1 MNVVRPPQTGHQI
14 RKACHVWST
23 LAVLLLAT
31 SCSSGPFGLFAEE
44 ERDYFTEQEDM
55 DFNNWC
61 LNITDNPAA
70 KCTETADLV
79 RFSINDAGYAK
90 VDEACLVWEMQ
101 RDLIG
106 FGLYNSWD
114 CIEE

>member
-1 MNVVRPPQTGHQI
+1 MHVVRPLDAGRLT
-14 RKACHVWST
+14 RKAGHVWPV
-23 LAVLLLAT
+23 LALLLLAT

-44 ERDYFTEQEDM
+44 ERDYFTQQEYIE
-55 DFNNWC
+55 FNDWC
-61 LNITDNPAA
+61 LNITDNPAS

>member
-1 MNVVRPPQTGHQI
+1 MYAASPRSTCRLSRRAGRIAQALVVV
-14 RKACHVWST
+14 AM
-23 LAVLLLAT
+23 LA
-31 SCSSGPFGLFAEE
+31 SCSSGPFGLFGGE
-44 ERDYFTEQEDM
+44 ERDFFTQQEYDE
-55 DFNNWC
+55 FNKWC
-61 LNITDNPAA
+61 LDITDNPAS

-79 RFSINDAGYAK
+79 RYSINDAGYAK

>member
-1 MNVVRPPQTGHQI
+1 MYVVRPVLTGH
-14 RKACHVWST
+14 RTWKACHVWRT
-23 LAVLLLAT
+23 LAVLLLVT
-31 SCSSGPFGLFAEE
+31 SCSSGPFGLFADE
-44 ERDYFTEQEDM
+44 ERGHFTQDEYDE
-55 DFNNWC
+55 FNRWC
-61 LNITDNPAA
+61 LETTDNPAS
-70 KCTETADLV
+70 KCAETADLV

-101 RDLIG
+101 RELVG

>member
-1 MNVVRPPQTGHQI
+1 MHVVRPATSTNWAQKSHQ
-14 RKACHVWST
+14 VWWT
-23 LAVLLLAT
+23 LTVILLVT
-31 SCSSGPFGLFAEE
+31 SCSGAPFGLFTDE
-44 ERDYFTEQEDM
+44 ERDYFTQQEYHE
-55 DFNNWC
+55 FQQWC
-61 LNITDNPAA
+61 LDITDNPAS

-79 RFSINDAGYAK
+79 QFSINDAGYAK

>member
-1 MNVVRPPQTGHQI
+1 MVRSPQTGHRT
-14 RKACHVWST
+14 RKACHGWPT

-44 ERDYFTEQEDM
+44 ERDYFTEQEYI

-61 LNITDNPAA
+61 LDITDNPAST
-70 KCTETADLV
+70 CTETADLV
-79 RFSINDAGYAK
+79 RVSINDAGYAK

-101 RDLIG
+101 RELIG